1 MMVAI
6 YGDSS
11 EHLFVRTLI
20 SSIQEYTS
28 KISYNVIFI
37 CVNLKSLTKQQAF
50 AELQPILEGLSSD
63 LYMFT
68 GVLPIGTIDL
78 LNSHHDGSFVKLTL
92 LTHEAEA
99 NCETDKLIIGGI
111 PKSHELFIQHLSSKL
126 TENLSVIYS
135 SSSQSEICHL
145 QKNVYI
151 SSSVSSCGLLNNNF
165 NEVKGLRANHHLL
178 LGNNN
183 YCMGDRKQQELSSTE
198 WIHSLQILEIYF
210 QEKNIKTYLLNAL
223 RRELALNK
231 RKESTY
237 MLPYADI
244 KSKDIYFHDV
254 DQPFGYLSNFSDHP
268 IFCQGQIWRTVEHYY
283 QAQKFHGIEL
293 EQTIR
298 MSQSPVLA
306 KEIAWNNSALESRH
320 WADIK
325 KSVMLKALKAKF
337 NQHYEL
343 KEQLIST
350 GNRLLCEYSSN
361 DKYWGDPGDGTGQ
374 NTLGK
379 LLMAIRTELN
389 STDEK

>member
-1 MMVAI
+1 MIAI
-6 YGDSS
+6 YGHSPG
-11 EHLFVRTLI
+11 HLLVRTLI
-20 SSIQEYTS
+20 SNVQEYTS
-28 KISYNVIFI
+28 KVSYNVIFI
-37 CVNLKSLTKQQAF
+37 CVNLKSLTKEQAF
-50 AELQPILEGLSSD
+50 TELQPILEELSSD

-92 LTHEAEA
+92 LTPER
-99 NCETDKLIIGGI
+99 ETNSKTGKLIVGGI
-111 PKSHELFIQHLSSKL
+111 PSSHELFTQYLSSKL

-135 SSSQSEICHL
+135 SSLQSEICHL
-145 QKNVYI
+145 QENVYI
-151 SSSVSSCGLLNNNF
+151 SSIVSSCGLLNSNF
-165 NEVKGLRANHHLL
+165 NEVKGLRDNHKLQL
-178 LGNNN
+178 DNNN
-183 YCMGDRKQQELSSTE
+183 SCMSDRKQRELSSTE
-198 WIHSLQILEIYF
+198 WIYSLRILEIYF
-210 QEKNIKTYLLNAL
+210 QEQNIQTYLLNSL

-237 MLPYADI
+237 ILPYADI

-293 EQTIR
+293 EHTIR

-306 KEIAWNNSALESRH
+306 KEIAWNNSVLESRR

-325 KSVMLKALKAKF
+325 KTVMLKALKAKF

-374 NTLGK
+374 NTLGE
-379 LLMAIRTELN
+379 LLMVIRTEFN